1 MAIHEEPKVDCHNH
15 VFDPVRFPYAA
26 DAHYMPLPQE
36 TGTAAQ
42 FQSVLDAH
50 GVRHALIVG
59 PNSGYGL
66 DNRCLLDAIATG
78 EGRFKGIAVV
88 RNDIGE
94 AELVELKAAGIVG
107 VAYNVALLGV
117 PYYADTAALLA
128 KLARLDLFV
137 QVQIVD
143 DQLVSLLPMLERS
156 GARILIDHCGRP
168 TVAAGVDQPGFRA
181 LLGLARNGRTCVK
194 LSGHVKYSQ
203 AVLPLCRYVA
213 LRSRARRS
221 VHSGRVRLGL
231 RLAVPACAPSCG
243 LWPAGRARRANVS
256 KHRRSA
262 QIVLGH
268 AATRDRLLVFDAARA
283 AMRMNAIP
291 TDGLTFDR

>member
-15 VFDPVRFPYAA
+15 VFDPVRYPYAA

-50 GVRHALIVG
+50 GVRHALLVG

-94 AELVELKAAGIVG
+94 SELVELKAAGIVG

-128 KLARLDLFV
+128 KLARLGLFV

-194 LSGHVKYSQ
+194 LSGHVKYSRETYPY
-203 AVLPLCRYVA
+203 ADTWPYVRALVEAYTLDACVWGSDWPFLRAPHRVDYGPLVA
-213 LRSRARRS
+213 LVERMFPDIDDRRK
-221 VHSGRVRLGL
+221 LFWDT
-231 RLAVPACAPSCG
+231 P
-243 LWPAGRARRANVS
+243 RRM
-256 KHRRSA
+256 
-262 QIVLGH
+262 IG
-268 AATRDRLLVFDAARA
+268 F
-283 AMRMNAIP
+283 
-291 TDGLTFDR
+291 

>member
-1 MAIHEEPKVDCHNH
+1 
-15 VFDPVRFPYAA
+15 
-26 DAHYMPLPQE
+26 MPLPQE

-59 PNSGYGL
+59 PNSGYGQ

-88 RNDIGE
+88 PSDIGE
-94 AELVELKAAGIVG
+94 AELIELKAAGIVG

-143 DQLVSLLPMLERS
+143 DRLVSLLPCSERS

-181 LLGLARNGRTCVK
+181 ARPCAQREDLRQAFRTRQVFA
-194 LSGHVKYSQ
+194 G
-203 AVLPLCRYVA
+203 VLPLCRYVG
-213 LRSRARRS
+213 LRSGARRS

-243 LWPAGRARRANVS
+243 LWPARRARRANVS
-256 KHRRSA
+256 QYRRSA

-268 AATRDRLLVFDAARA
+268 AAPRDRLLVFNAAYA
-283 AMRMNAIP
+283 AMRMNANP